1 MKKEQEYRIID
12 ALYRI
17 HDDAFHLED
26 ILTRFAKSSL
36 SATKIGTNTIMGS
49 LIAGFLVI
57 VPILNTI
64 ADIKWSSTP
73 AVVIYIISFSLVI
86 LWVCQALSARQ
97 TAKQLGLITK
107 QWQERPLVRRHDYLI
122 EVIAS
127 WGTRCRVITE
137 AIEELESSLDAE
149 SKTQKKSEISEKIGR
164 FKENRNLSVDWIK
177 FAVKQSEKLVK
188 CGGYTQEEHEMI
200 LDWAKP
206 FL

>member
-1 MKKEQEYRIID
+1 MNKEQEYRIID

-17 HDDAFHLED
+17 HEDVFHLED

-36 SATKIGTNTIMGS
+36 SATKIRTNTIMGS

-64 ADIKWSSTP
+64 ADVKWSSTS
-73 AVVIYIISFSLVI
+73 AVVIYIISFSLII
-86 LWVCQALSARQ
+86 LWVYQALSAQQ

-107 QWQERPLVRRHDYLI
+107 QWQEIPLERRHDYLI

-137 AIEELESSLDAE
+137 AIEELESRLDTE
-149 SKTQKKSEISEKIGR
+149 SEPQKKSEISEKIGR
-164 FKENRNLSVDWIK
+164 FKENRNLSLDWIK

-188 CGGYTQEEHEMI
+188 SGEYTQEEHDMI